1 MSLWAHRVLIVTG
14 KGGVGKSATCAALG
28 LAAARAGRRVL
39 ICETQGAERMAPM
52 FGVRPGGYSVIPLA
66 PEVRGMSITSDA
78 AIEDYLLKI
87 LHFKK
92 LYQMVFR
99 NRIMGP
105 FMDAVP
111 GLHDL
116 IQLGKVMEMDN
127 EGTLGVDL
135 YIIDAPATGHALAML
150 TAPRTMMDLTV
161 RGPFHENTK
170 KIADLIED
178 PVKTGIVL
186 VSTAEDLPVSET
198 LDLYQRL
205 GRHQRQVRRVVL
217 NEAME
222 PVFTPESAADFAEWR
237 GWLAGEG
244 ASAGAGA
251 GASAT
256 GAADT
261 GAAMRGHTLRLA
273 EVELRRQDRQRRAR
287 ERLAGIP
294 AALTELPFLYRR
306 DLGPPE
312 LQQLSRSLD
321 QGVA

>member
-52 FGVRPGGYSVIPLA
+52 FGVHPGGYSVIPLA

-116 IQLGKVMEMDN
+116 IQLGKVMDMDN
-127 EGTLGVDL
+127 DGTLGVDL

-161 RGPFHENTK
+161 RGPFHENAK
-170 KIADLIED
+170 KIADLVED
-178 PVKTGIVL
+178 PLKTGIVL
-186 VSTAEDLPVSET
+186 VSTAEELPVSET

-217 NEAME
+217 NEVLE
-222 PVFTPESAADFAEWR
+222 PVFTPESAADFAAWR
-237 GWLAGEG
+237 TLLEG
-244 ASAGAGA
+244 SPGQGN
-251 GASAT
+251 GPP
-256 GAADT
+256 DNV
-261 GAAMRGHTLRLA
+261 RRHTLRLA
-273 EVELRRQDRQRRAR
+273 EGELRRQDRQRRAR
-287 ERLAGIP
+287 ERLGGIP
-294 AALTELPFLYRR
+294 VALTELPFLYRR

-312 LQQLSRSLD
+312 LQRLSQQLN
-321 QGVA
+321 QAVA